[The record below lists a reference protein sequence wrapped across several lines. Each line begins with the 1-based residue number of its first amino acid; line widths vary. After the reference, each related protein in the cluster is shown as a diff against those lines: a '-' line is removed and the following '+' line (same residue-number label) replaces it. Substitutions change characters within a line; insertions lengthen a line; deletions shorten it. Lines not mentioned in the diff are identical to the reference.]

1 MTQKSI
7 AIVGASL
14 AGLNAAV
21 TLRREGY
28 TGRLVIIGEET
39 RRPYDRPPL
48 SKEILRGDWLVE
60 KADLHIDEELAGV
73 EWRLGCR
80 AEKLDAATR
89 KISFADGTA
98 EAFDGIIIATGSVPR
113 RLPGT
118 DMPGVHVL
126 RTMEDAIALR
136 EDLAKPGCKVVIVGG
151 GFIGQEVAA
160 SARAMNLD
168 VTMVEQIAPAA
179 HVLGHDIAMIMAD
192 LHRRRGVD
200 VRLGVAA
207 AAFEGGTRLQRLHLS
222 DGSTIDAD
230 VAVLGIGVIPSTA
243 WLDGSG
249 LNIDN
254 GVMCDETCLA
264 APGIVAAGDI
274 ARWPNNR
281 YGEFR
286 RVEHWDNA
294 VRQGEHAAK
303 RLLAEGGGANP
314 GPYTP
319 VPWFWSDQYGLKL
332 QLVGTP
338 VAHDEVRLIFGS
350 GEEEKF
356 VALYRRGD
364 RLTAALGLAATGKL
378 LRYRKLL
385 ERDPSWEEALA
396 AAA

>member
-1 MTQKSI
+1 MTLKSI

-21 TLRREGY
+21 TLRREGFV
-28 TGRLVIIGEET
+28 GRLVIIGDEPH
-39 RRPYDRPPL
+39 RPYDRPPL
-48 SKEILRGDWLVE
+48 SKEIVRGDWPVE
-60 KADLHIDEELAGV
+60 KAALHIDEELTGV

-80 AEKLDAATR
+80 AEKLDAVTR
-89 KISFADGTA
+89 KIWLSDGRA
-98 EAFDGIIIATGSVPR
+98 EIFDGIVIATGSAPR
-113 RLPGT
+113 RVPGA
-118 DMPGVHVL
+118 DMPGVHLL
-126 RTMEDAIALR
+126 RSMEDAIALR
-136 EDLAKPGCKVVIVGG
+136 DDLAKPGCKLVIVGG

-160 SARAMNLD
+160 SARAMGLH
-168 VTMVEQIAPAA
+168 VTMVEQVAPAA

-192 LHRRRGVD
+192 IHRRRGVD

-207 AAFEGGTRLQRLHLS
+207 AAFEGEGRLRRLHLS
-222 DGSTIDAD
+222 DGSAIDAD
-230 VAVLGIGVIPSTA
+230 VAVLGIGVIPNTG
-243 WLDGSG
+243 WLEGSG

-254 GVMCDETCLA
+254 GVICDESCLA
-264 APGIVAAGDI
+264 APGIVAAGDV
-274 ARWPNNR
+274 ARWPNTR

-294 VRQGEHAAK
+294 VRQGEHAA
-303 RLLAEGGGANP
+303 RRVLAEAGGVHP
-314 GPYTP
+314 GPYAP

-338 VAHDEVRLIFGS
+338 VAHDEVKLVFGS
-350 GEEEKF
+350 GEEERF

-385 ERDPSWEEALA
+385 ESDPSWEEALA
-396 AAA
+396 V

>member
-1 MTQKSI
+1 MTLRSV
-7 AIVGASL
+7 AIIGASL

-21 TLRREGY
+21 TLRREGFA
-28 TGRLVIIGEET
+28 GRLVIIGEEPH
-39 RRPYDRPPL
+39 RPYDRPPL
-48 SKEILRGDWLVE
+48 SKEIVRGDWPMQ
-60 KADLHIDEELAGV
+60 KAALHIDAELTDV

-80 AEKLDAATR
+80 AEKLDAASRTVYL
-89 KISFADGTA
+89 SDGTA
-98 EAFDGIIIATGSVPR
+98 ESFDGIVIATGSAPR

-118 DMPGVHVL
+118 EMPGVHVL

-136 EDLAKPGCKVVIVGG
+136 DDLARPGCKVVIVGG

-160 SARAMNLD
+160 SARAMNLA

-179 HVLGHDIAMIMAD
+179 HVLGHDIAMIIAA
-192 LHRRRGVD
+192 LHCRRGVD

-207 AAFEGGTRLQRLHLS
+207 ASFEGDGRLQRLHLS
-222 DGSTIDAD
+222 DGSAIEAD
-230 VAVLGIGVIPSTA
+230 VAVLGIGVVPNTA
-243 WLDGSG
+243 WLAGSG
-249 LNIDN
+249 LGIDN

-294 VRQGEHAAK
+294 VRQAEHAAK
-303 RLLAEGGGANP
+303 RLLAEAGGTHP

-338 VAHDEVRLIFGS
+338 VAHDEVRLVFGS

-396 AAA
+396 LSS

>member
-7 AIVGASL
+7 AVVGASL

-21 TLRREGY
+21 TLRREGFA
-28 TGRLVIIGEET
+28 GRLVIIGDEPH
-39 RRPYDRPPL
+39 RPYDRPPL
-48 SKEILRGDWLVE
+48 SKEIVRGEWPVE
-60 KADLHIDEELAGV
+60 KAALHIDEELTGV

-89 KISFADGTA
+89 KIWFSDGGA
-98 EAFDGIIIATGSVPR
+98 EVFDGIVIATGSAPR
-113 RLPGT
+113 RLPGAE
-118 DMPGVHVL
+118 MPGVHLL
-126 RTMEDAIALR
+126 RSLEDAIALR
-136 EDLAKPGCKVVIVGG
+136 DDLAKPGCKLVIVGG

-160 SARAMNLD
+160 SARAIGLH
-168 VTMVEQIAPAA
+168 VTMVEQVAPAA

-192 LHRRRGVD
+192 IHRRRGVD

-207 AAFEGGTRLQRLHLS
+207 AAFEGEGRLWRLHLS
-222 DGSTIDAD
+222 DGSAIDTD
-230 VAVLGIGVIPSTA
+230 VAVLGIGVIPNTG
-243 WLDGSG
+243 WLEGSG

-254 GVMCDETCLA
+254 GVICDESCLA
-264 APGIVAAGDI
+264 APGIVAAGDV

-294 VRQGEHAAK
+294 VRQGEHAAR
-303 RLLAEGGGANP
+303 RLLAEAGGVHP
-314 GPYTP
+314 GPYAP

-338 VAHDEVRLIFGS
+338 VAHDEVRLVFGS
-350 GEEEKF
+350 GEEERF

-385 ERDPSWEEALA
+385 ENDPSWEEALA
-396 AAA
+396 V